1 MKERKGSSHVAKH
14 RENPAAC
21 IVVASEINLSPFSL
35 MGREA
40 LYRPPNEAVI
50 RGIAPLPHAG
60 ERESRCAPVLVVD

>member
-1 MKERKGSSHVAKH
+1 MKEHKGSSPSVAKH

-40 LYRPPNEAVI
+40 LYRPENEDAL
-50 RGIAPLPHAG
+50 RGLPGARAPA
-60 ERESRCAPVLVVD
+60 SQCAPIMVVD

>member
-40 LYRPPNEAVI
+40 LYRPGNEGAL
-50 RGIAPLPHAG
+50 RGLPGA
-60 ERESRCAPVLVVD
+60 CAPASQCAPIVVVD

>member
-35 MGREA
+35 VGREA
-40 LYRPPNEAVI
+40 LYRPPNENAL
-50 RGIAPLPHAG
+50 RGLPGARAPAG
-60 ERESRCAPVLVVD
+60 QCAPILVVD